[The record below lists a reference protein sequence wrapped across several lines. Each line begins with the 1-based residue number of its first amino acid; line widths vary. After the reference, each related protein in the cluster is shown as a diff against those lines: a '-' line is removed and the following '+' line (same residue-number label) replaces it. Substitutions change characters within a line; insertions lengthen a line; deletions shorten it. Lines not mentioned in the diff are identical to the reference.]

1 MFAVKDTFSVVL
13 QSALLLA
20 VLSSGSLTS
29 RPLHAEERQSADT
42 AAAGASL
49 PGTVEEARGRAK
61 LLHEVVH
68 GSLQVM
74 HRDFFDEEK
83 SFRIPSRSLEDV
95 FSEMERTHQVKMRW
109 IVVNAKAMSVDNKPE
124 DEFEKTAAKAIAA
137 GKVEYEAVEDG
148 TYRYMGMI
156 RLSSQ
161 CLKCHVPDRKSLE
174 DRFAGVVIS
183 MPVKNTAS
191 TEKK

>member
-1 MFAVKDTFSVVL
+1 MSAVKVNFFT
-13 QSALLLA
+13 LLLA
-20 VLSSGSLTS
+20 ISPLVLSTFLSLT
-29 RPLHAEERQSADT
+29 PTQLHAEERQTAD
-42 AAAGASL
+42 AAVAGASL

-61 LLHEVVH
+61 LLHEMIH

-74 HRDFFDEEK
+74 HRDFFDDEK

-109 IVVNAKAMSVDNKPE
+109 IVVNAKAMSIDNKPE
-124 DEFEKTAAKAIAA
+124 DEFEKTAAKEIAS
-137 GKVEYEAVEDG
+137 GKGEYEAVEDG
-148 TYRYMGMI
+148 TYRYVGMI

-174 DRFAGVVIS
+174 DRFAGIVVS
-183 MPVKNTAS
+183 MPLQKG
-191 TEKK
+191 K